1 MSSDNDDDF
10 DLAPAATAAS
20 AAAALAALAA
30 AAAAPVAPTGL
41 ARPGRGRKG
50 IPRAAGTAAARKPI
64 TFKEID
70 GGTKIGTVAKDALMV
85 SLGSNVS
92 WRCVSTKERKKSN
105 SVRCVWGCG
114 FAQQADCPFVIEVVK
129 NSGDGDGG
137 VLWTVRVGE
146 REHSDHSL
154 VKNKHTQ
161 NNKGKKILSL
171 YAKSLITD
179 KELDMPTTSLVAHL
193 DGKGIAVG
201 VEVQRAISAYRANE
215 HKKRRTEN
223 GEIREESESVGTFHA
238 ACLRHARTAP
248 VENEVDG
255 GDHTSFLVGYKQW
268 NGMDSS
274 KVEVEKWVYVSSTNN
289 LLRNPYRVSKQ
300 SDVPFL
306 QVQLDATYRVNK
318 EGFPHVVCGFSIGWH
333 FHIVAYA
340 VVSNDDT
347 ETHAAFLCIVKKG
360 VEDEIKKC
368 QLTQTMV

>member
-10 DLAPAATAAS
+10 DLAPAASAAS

-161 NNKGKKILSL
+161 NNKGKKILSEFP
-171 YAKSLITD
+171 SS
-179 KELDMPTTSLVAHL
+179 PTSLSCKSSWMLLTESTRKASPTSSADSALAGTSTSSPTRSSVTMTPRRMLPSSASSRRGSRMRL
-193 DGKGIAVG
+193 RSASSLRRWCEGSREEKGDYI
-201 VEVQRAISAYRANE
+201 EVQQG
-215 HKKRRTEN
+215 RR
-223 GEIREESESVGTFHA
+223 GA
-238 ACLRHARTAP
+238 
-248 VENEVDG
+248 D
-255 GDHTSFLVGYKQW
+255 
-268 NGMDSS
+268 
-274 KVEVEKWVYVSSTNN
+274 
-289 LLRNPYRVSKQ
+289 
-300 SDVPFL
+300 
-306 QVQLDATYRVNK
+306 
-318 EGFPHVVCGFSIGWH
+318 
-333 FHIVAYA
+333 
-340 VVSNDDT
+340 
-347 ETHAAFLCIVKKG
+347 
-360 VEDEIKKC
+360 
-368 QLTQTMV
+368 